1 MAAAKGRHT
10 SGVAAR
16 ARSYSS
22 QLTRVSQC
30 RACAEPRPPRSISV
44 RRGRPLRQAQARPPA
59 SERQGRARG
68 RSRATRT
75 RSRRAPRRPPPAR
88 RAAGG
93 LLGHDRPDARPPR
106 HLHRR
111 GLHRAG
117 RPPRAHRRGRC
128 ALYDNL
134 PLQPAPK
141 DGLRM
146 RLNETLLVVRQG
158 SSPPPVLSHHP
169 VLYSTHSSL
178 FFYSLCLFTLF
189 LPPLAIHHRHP
200 ASSADSR
207 ESQQTGT
214 LHRQSLLLST
224 RGRVA
229 SAQRARDVDTGTSK
243 TRIAR
248 ERERERE

>member
-1 MAAAKGRHT
+1 MRPSPLGPGATAATVG
-10 SGVAAR
+10 AAWLSANL
-16 ARSYSS
+16 ARRGDMEHES
-22 QLTRVSQC
+22 RVSCPETETCGEMNGVCWTAQ
-30 RACAEPRPPRSISV
+30 RPGVGWTAGP
-44 RRGRPLRQAQARPPA
+44 
-59 SERQGRARG
+59 
-68 RSRATRT
+68 TRT
-75 RSRRAPRRPPPAR
+75 VARLGLLLHKFDVDPRTYPRR
-88 RAAGG
+88 RAAESWPGT
-93 LLGHDRPDARPPR
+93 DD
-106 HLHRR
+106 
-111 GLHRAG
+111 
-117 RPPRAHRRGRC
+117 AHRRGRC

-146 RLNETLLVVRQG
+146 RLNETLLGVRQG